1 MSLEFLYRKLIGLEC
16 VRGWNDTMRRGRFI
30 LGAVLVSAIVVV
42 VFQAYILSSLMSS
55 FASSPSF
62 SPPIYPNATNQTL
75 TLTGPITTTTVSPMC
90 AVYANPSCAVWIGT
104 LYYITI
110 NGVNYRLIF
119 PASIKPPI
127 NGLQITATGTYVTP
141 STYQSNQYTPQL
153 SFRGDIY
160 VTSYSYS
167 PST

>member
-1 MSLEFLYRKLIGLEC
+1 
-16 VRGWNDTMRRGRFI
+16 MRRGRFI

-42 VFQAYILSSLMSS
+42 AFQAYLLSSLTSS
-55 FASSPSF
+55 LASSPSF
-62 SPPIYPNATNQTL
+62 SPSNNHPESTNPTL
-75 TLTGPITTTTVSPMC
+75 TLTGPIRTTAVSPMC
-90 AVYANPSCAVWIGT
+90 ALYSNPPCAMWIGT

-110 NGVNYRLIF
+110 DGANYRLIF
-119 PASIKPPI
+119 PASMKPPK
-127 NGLQITATGTYVTP
+127 NGLQIIVTGTYVTP

-160 VTSYSYS
+160 VTSYSYA